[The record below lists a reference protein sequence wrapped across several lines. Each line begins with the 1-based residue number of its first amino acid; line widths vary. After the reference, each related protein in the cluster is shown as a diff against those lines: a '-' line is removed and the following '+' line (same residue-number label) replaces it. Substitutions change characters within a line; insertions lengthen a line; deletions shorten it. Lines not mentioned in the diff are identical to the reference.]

1 MYIKMDTANPILI
14 QWKKEQKVF
23 EKNLALLRQKLNKE
37 AIHDLRVAIKKLRA
51 YFEFYLLLK
60 KKEDLDLASGSLHE
74 SLRSTEELFITT
86 GRQRDVEICLE
97 IITEFKSSPSISI
110 NQFSLYLQTILK
122 ITKAWTNQEI
132 HRYKNKELK
141 KIAFLLKEE
150 PELNN
155 SIQLDQVI
163 KTAIDEK
170 IGVIRNCFKKPHLL
184 RKNLKSIYY
193 WLNLVSQSEKYQS
206 PLLHNILDDL
216 GSWQDHDVLLTRMK
230 HFRKDYLPK
239 SFHEH
244 AALKEL
250 EKNIQKRKSNLLR
263 SAINKTRKW
272 LKAITTT

>member
-1 MYIKMDTANPILI
+1 MYTRMDAANPILV

-60 KKEDLDLASGSLHE
+60 KKEDLASGSLDG
-74 SLRSTEELFITT
+74 SLHSTEELFTTT

-97 IITEFKSSPSISI
+97 IITEFKKSPSISI

-141 KIAFLLKEE
+141 KIAFLLKQE
-150 PELNN
+150 PEFSN
-155 SIQLDQVI
+155 SIELEQII
-163 KTAIDEK
+163 KSAIDEK
-170 IGVIRNCFKKPHLL
+170 VGKVSTHFKKPHLL
-184 RKNLKSIYY
+184 RKNLKSVYY
-193 WLNLVSQSEKYQS
+193 WLNLINQSGKYQP
-206 PLLHNILDDL
+206 PLLHSILYDL
-216 GSWQDHDVLLTRMK
+216 GSWQDHDVLLVRMK

-239 SFHEH
+239 SFDEH
-244 AALKEL
+244 AVLKEL
-250 EKNIQKRKSNLLR
+250 EKNIQERKGNLLR

-272 LKAITTT
+272 LKAITTA

>member
-1 MYIKMDTANPILI
+1 MYTRMDAANPILV

-60 KKEDLDLASGSLHE
+60 KKEDLASGSLDG
-74 SLRSTEELFITT
+74 SLHSTEELFTTT

-97 IITEFKSSPSISI
+97 IITEFKKSPSISI

-141 KIAFLLKEE
+141 KIAFLLKQE
-150 PELNN
+150 PEFSN
-155 SIQLDQVI
+155 SIELEQII
-163 KTAIDEK
+163 KSAIDEK
-170 IGVIRNCFKKPHLL
+170 VGKIRTHFKKPHLL
-184 RKNLKSIYY
+184 RKNLKSAYY
-193 WLNLVSQSEKYQS
+193 WLNLINQSEKYQP
-206 PLLHNILDDL
+206 PLLHSILYDL
-216 GSWQDHDVLLTRMK
+216 GSWQDHDVLLVRMK

-239 SFHEH
+239 SFDEH
-244 AALKEL
+244 AVLKEL
-250 EKNIQKRKSNLLR
+250 EKNIQERKGNLLR

-272 LKAITTT
+272 LKAITTA